1 MQKFNQQNAK
11 KNNSHIAFTL
21 AEVLITLAIIGVVA
35 AMTIPSLIQKYK
47 DQAAVSQLKK
57 VYSVLTQAWELMTLE
72 YGPVSEWNLTANTGQ
87 EDMLMERL
95 SKYLKFNKIC
105 KTTDPQTCFPNVTYL
120 AIDDTNYSNWTEPA
134 TSRARAQMSD
144 GTLLMVNVRLT
155 AETDNIPIQFYIDLN
170 GKSKPNKLGDDFFYF
185 FVWNDNK
192 LRPAGWHPDPEEK
205 QTNFQYSCLTHN
217 GYYCTNWVIEKG
229 NRDYLRCKDLSY
241 DGKSKCD

>member
-105 KTTDPQTCFPNVTYL
+105 KTTDPQTCLPKVTYL
-120 AIDDTNYSNWTEPA
+120 AIDDTQFADSFNISPA
-134 TSRARAQMSD
+134 AAQMAD
-144 GTLLMVNVRLT
+144 GTLIRVNVRGS
-155 AETDNIPIQFYIDLN
+155 ETQDQPIAFVVDLN
-170 GKSKPNKLGDDFFYF
+170 GKDKPNKVGDDFFYF
-185 FVWNDNK
+185 YVWITDN
-192 LRPAGWHPDPEEK
+192 RVHPGGWQSLVPNK
-205 QTNFQYSCLTHN
+205 QGSFEWGCLKY
-217 GYYCTNWVIEKG
+217 GYNCANWVIEKG